1 MLLNRN
7 FLAAVSDA
15 LAAARRRFSERGLP
29 HRAALVVLVFL
40 LLAKAAL
47 VVTFPLGAI
56 LNRPASL
63 VVTDREGRPLRGT
76 LSAAGEWRLPVP
88 LADMGR
94 WMPAAAVA
102 LEDRRFYL
110 HGGIDTIAIARAA
123 WQNFTGGRVVSGAS
137 TITSQVVRLAVD
149 RPRTPWA
156 KAVEFSQGAALEFF
170 MDKDEILESYL
181 NSVPFGGNTRGV
193 EAAARSWFGKP
204 AKELSLA
211 EAALLAGLLRGP
223 AYYRPDR
230 HPERALALRNRLID
244 TLENRGVA
252 TPQEARRAKAEP
264 LPAGRRAISSARIQA
279 AEAAARYGG
288 AAVARDGYGRFRS
301 TLDSAMQRLLT
312 GELTAA
318 LGNMEPGVTA
328 AAVLVENETGKVR
341 GYVGNA
347 REGTGSGASW
357 VDCTLSPRSPGST
370 LKPFVYALAFESGRA
385 IPATMLADTPQQ
397 PSGGGTRNFDRLFRG
412 PVSARTALA
421 DSLNV
426 PAVRILRAAGAENVL
441 GLFRRLGFSQLTR
454 EAEWYG
460 DSLALGG
467 CEVSPLELARAYRT
481 LAAGGLDSPLVWN
494 ERAGLS
500 AGTRV
505 ISAEAAALTLDI
517 LKDTRRNLPLYGEA
531 GADGKTVAFKTGTS
545 YGLRD
550 AWTAAVTRK
559 WTLVVW
565 FGDPGGR
572 PHRGLVGLKTAAPS
586 AVRIMLKLT
595 KKGDPW
601 FTLPPSVV
609 RKELCALSGAPR
621 NQWCPQSRRGLFI
634 EGVSD
639 AAPCSLHTMKE
650 GEISIKWPPELEGFF
665 TGRGNREAE
674 QPLTITSPKDGA
686 VYAVGAENNK
696 LILSSK
702 GGRGPVY
709 WFVDGELAGDSGEG
723 APLAWKMREGV
734 HKIAAADEYGAADE
748 IEIIVRNQAEDGTE
762 ELPLLEESR

>member
-1 MLLNRN
+1 
-7 FLAAVSDA
+7 
-15 LAAARRRFSERGLP
+15 
-29 HRAALVVLVFL
+29 
-40 LLAKAAL
+40 
-47 VVTFPLGAI
+47 
-56 LNRPASL
+56 
-63 VVTDREGRPLRGT
+63 
-76 LSAAGEWRLPVP
+76 
-88 LADMGR
+88 
-94 WMPAAAVA
+94 
-102 LEDRRFYL
+102 
-110 HGGIDTIAIARAA
+110 
-123 WQNFTGGRVVSGAS
+123 
-137 TITSQVVRLAVD
+137 
-149 RPRTPWA
+149 
-156 KAVEFSQGAALEFF
+156 
-170 MDKDEILESYL
+170 MDKDEILETYL

-193 EAAARSWFGKP
+193 EAAAR
-204 AKELSLA
+204 
-211 EAALLAGLLRGP
+211 
-223 AYYRPDR
+223 
-230 HPERALALRNRLID
+230 
-244 TLENRGVA
+244 
-252 TPQEARRAKAEP
+252 
-264 LPAGRRAISSARIQA
+264 
-279 AEAAARYGG
+279 YGG
-288 AAVARDGYGRFRS
+288 AAEARDGYGRFRS
-301 TLDSAMQRLLT
+301 TLDSAMRRLLT

-357 VDCTLSPRSPGST
+357 VDCALSPRSPGST

-531 GADGKTVAFKTGTS
+531 GADGNTVAFKTGTS

-650 GEISIKWPPELEGFF
+650 GEISIK
-665 TGRGNREAE
+665 
-674 QPLTITSPKDGA
+674 
-686 VYAVGAENNK
+686 
-696 LILSSK
+696 
-702 GGRGPVY
+702 
-709 WFVDGELAGDSGEG
+709 
-723 APLAWKMREGV
+723 M
-734 HKIAAADEYGAADE
+734 AA
-748 IEIIVRNQAEDGTE
+748 
-762 ELPLLEESR
+762 